1 MKDINQIWINL
12 AEMRSICKVLA
23 ESPKSTHQ
31 GIRWN
36 YGIYA
41 V

>member
-23 ESPKSTHQ
+23 ESPEVNTP
-31 GIRWN
+31 RN
-36 YGIYA
+36 
-41 V
+41 